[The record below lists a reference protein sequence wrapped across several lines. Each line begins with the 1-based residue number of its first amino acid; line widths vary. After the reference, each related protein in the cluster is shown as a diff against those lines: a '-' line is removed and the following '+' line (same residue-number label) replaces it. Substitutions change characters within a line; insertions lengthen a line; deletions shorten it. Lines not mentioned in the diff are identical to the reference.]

1 MDRTL
6 KKRISNETKSLDF
19 KMFKVQIKINNAKYK
34 KKDEKYVLI
43 FKNALALIKFL
54 IFSNIVLIEN
64 P

>member
-19 KMFKVQIKINNAKYK
+19 KMFKVQIEINNAKYK

-43 FKNALALIKFL
+43 FQNALALIKFL

>member
-1 MDRTL
+1 
-6 KKRISNETKSLDF
+6 
-19 KMFKVQIKINNAKYK
+19 MFKVQIKINNAKYK

>member
-19 KMFKVQIKINNAKYK
+19 KMFKVQIEINNAKYK

-43 FKNALALIKFL
+43 FQNALALIEFL

>member
-1 MDRTL
+1 
-6 KKRISNETKSLDF
+6 
-19 KMFKVQIKINNAKYK
+19 MFKVQIKINNAKYK

-64 P
+64 PWKWPGLQLVGNVLFTDS